1 MPYYQIKNSFNLG
14 FEIEERIV
22 KDTKRKIIKTVIIDI
37 YGSLIGS
44 KLGSSRANTGERIWE
59 TNNDAV
65 VFETKI
71 PSQNSLEYV
80 VLIFELLKAIF

>member
-44 KLGSSRANTGERIWE
+44 KLGSSRANTGERI
-59 TNNDAV
+59 
-65 VFETKI
+65 
-71 PSQNSLEYV
+71 
-80 VLIFELLKAIF
+80 